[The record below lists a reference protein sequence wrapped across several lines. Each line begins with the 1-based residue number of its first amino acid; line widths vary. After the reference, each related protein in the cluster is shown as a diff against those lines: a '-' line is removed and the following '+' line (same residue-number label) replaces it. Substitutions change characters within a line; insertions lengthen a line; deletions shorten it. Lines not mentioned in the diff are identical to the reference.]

1 MKETHTH
8 RLPFFAV
15 LPERAQERAQDR
27 AISTTA
33 IGFNNGQGPFKR
45 CPGRSRSLPL
55 LAVAAFAA
63 QLCLPVA
70 PAQAQVQV
78 QGEAMRVAEAV
89 VVEQKL
95 EEQSA
100 VVNINSATALELAE
114 GLTGIGGSKA
124 EAIVRYREEF
134 GPFESIDELSEVTGI
149 GAATVERNRQRLRLQ

>member
-1 MKETHTH
+1 
-8 RLPFFAV
+8 
-15 LPERAQERAQDR
+15 
-27 AISTTA
+27 
-33 IGFNNGQGPFKR
+33 
-45 CPGRSRSLPL
+45 
-55 LAVAAFAA
+55 
-63 QLCLPVA
+63 
-70 PAQAQVQV
+70 
-78 QGEAMRVAEAV
+78 MRVAEAV